1 MASSQCEQMFDRAFP
16 LANQT
21 MLTVAAAP
29 ERQEELLDLL
39 DRAMARG
46 LRHKSRLCEI
56 HVPFERFPLMDSK
69 FWHIPVED
77 SGDPQV
83 LRLFF
88 APPEG
93 AAGEVA

>member
-29 ERQEELLDLL
+29 DRQEELLDIL
-39 DRAMARG
+39 DRAVASG

-56 HVPFERFPLMDSK
+56 HLPFERFPLMDSK
-69 FWHIPVED
+69 FWHIPIED
-77 SGDPQV
+77 SGDPQI

-88 APPEG
+88 APSEG
-93 AAGEVA
+93 AADEAN

>member
-1 MASSQCEQMFDRAFP
+1 MGSSQCEQMFDRAFP

-21 MLTVAAAP
+21 MLTVTAAP
-29 ERQEELLDLL
+29 ERQDELLDLL

-46 LRHKSRLCEI
+46 LRHNSRLYEI

-93 AAGEVA
+93 AAGDLA